1 MANNPRIKTLNLDD
15 PATMAR
21 LLRTGAIWKY
31 PQFWQ
36 DAVDAMKR
44 GIVPLA
50 ECKDVP
56 ASVMEGFRK

>member
-1 MANNPRIKTLNLDD
+1 
-15 PATMAR
+15 MAR